1 MKQDFNI
8 NKLIVMKEL
17 LDEYL
22 SNMDLLNEDGSV
34 KEEKPA
40 EEVEKEEV
48 IEEVEPEDD
57 EAKDDEI
64 SDRDAI
70 IMIRKAK

>member
-1 MKQDFNI
+1 MKQRLYI
-8 NKLIVMKEL
+8 NKLIEMHEMLEK
-17 LDEYL
+17 YL

-34 KEEKPA
+34 KEEKPT
-40 EEVEKEEV
+40 EEVEAQAKEEAK
-48 IEEVEPEDD
+48 EVEPEDD
-57 EAKDDEI
+57 EAKI